1 MAVLLRVVVA
11 AEAVAATLVV
21 ALCMDLVVL
30 RLDLAALVDLADRAG
45 LVELVPAVLVTLE
58 RLEQQALAGVEEEAE
73 EEAAVAVVVALPDR
87 LAVRAAEEL
96 LAGLVPTA

>member
-1 MAVLLRVVVA
+1 LAVLLRVVVV

-30 RLDLAALVDLADRAG
+30 RLDLAALVDLVDKVG
-45 LVELVPAVLVTLE
+45 LVELVLVVLVTLE
-58 RLEQQALAGVEEEAE
+58 RLEQQALADVEEEAE

-96 LAGLVPTA
+96 LVGLVPTV